1 MKLRESVDEFIKY
14 RRSIGEKYDT
24 GAKQLN
30 RLVKFIGVDIELC
43 DLTSDLVTGFLYGGH
58 DTVNATWFIRYGV
71 VKGLVTWAKARGLYD
86 GNPLPAKRPV
96 HPERLRPYIYSND
109 ELRRLFEGAL
119 HYRTRRH
126 KKERHYPQCVR
137 MIFILCYVL
146 GLRLNETLN
155 LHIKDLDLNKHIAY
169 IRETKFYKSRIVTF
183 NDTVTDTLKSFMYW
197 RNTVG
202 MSEEPETRLFMDVKG
217 NPVNDKT
224 IEGIFSRLRKRL
236 GITRSDTRQQPR
248 IHDLRHTFAVN
259 RLTTW
264 YRQGED
270 VQQLLPYLSTFMGH
284 SHLRHTTVY
293 LSMTDNLLE
302 EANKRFE
309 SFANISDKNEN

>member
-1 MKLRESVDEFIKY
+1 MKLKESVDEFIKY
-14 RRSIGEKYDT
+14 RRSLGEKYET
-24 GAKQLN
+24 GAKQLS
-30 RLVKFIGVDIELC
+30 RLVKFVGSDIELSE
-43 DLTSDLVTGFLYGGH
+43 LTPDLVTDFLYGGH
-58 DTVNATWFIRYGV
+58 DKVNATWFIRYGV
-71 VKGLVTWAKARGLYD
+71 VKGLITWAKARGLYD
-86 GNPLPAKRPV
+86 GDPLPVKKPL

-109 ELRRLFEGAL
+109 ELRRLFAAAL

-126 KKERHYPQCVR
+126 NNEHHYPQCVR

-146 GLRLNETLN
+146 GLRLNEALN
-155 LHIKDLDLNKHIAY
+155 LNVKDLDLKQCVAY
-169 IRETKFYKSRIVTF
+169 ILETKFYKSRLVAF
-183 NDTVTDTLKSFMYW
+183 NDTVRDVLESFMEW
-197 RNTVG
+197 RKSVG
-202 MSEEPETRLFMDVKG
+202 MSEEPETKLFMDTNG

-236 GITRSDTRQQPR
+236 GITRTDTRQQPR

-270 VQQLLPYLSTFMGH
+270 VQQLLPYLSTYMGH

-309 SFANISDKNEN
+309 SFAKISN